1 MSSFLLGVSQLTPAR
16 LDKEANLLR
25 IESAMQQTADAGG
38 EAIVFPELFLTG
50 YFLTEKLASLA
61 EPLGGPSLVRLSALA
76 RRYHLLTICGWPEAA
91 DGSRPYNSAVI
102 IERDGEV
109 VGAYRKTHLFGR
121 EPEFF
126 AAGDLLRAFD
136 SSVGRIGV
144 LICYDMEFPEAARIL
159 ALDGAAVLL
168 SPTANMNPYSAY
180 QAVYARARAMENG
193 VYVATANTVGRLD
206 RFDFFGESSVVD
218 PEGIVLEIAGAEE
231 RVLMVS
237 VDPAR
242 VPRSEAALRYLQ
254 HRRPDLYARLAQ
266 VDGSQ
271 PMGRSKSS

>member
-1 MSSFLLGVSQLTPAR
+1 LSSFLLGVSQLTPAR

-25 IESAMQQTADAGG
+25 IESAMQQTAAAGG
-38 EAIVFPELFLTG
+38 DAILFPELFLTG
-50 YFLTEKLASLA
+50 YFLTEKLASMA
-61 EPLGGPSLVRLSALA
+61 EPLGGPSLVRLQELA
-76 RRYHLLTICGWPEAA
+76 RRYQLLTICGWPETAG
-91 DGSRPYNSAVI
+91 GSRPYNSAVI

-126 AAGDLLRAFD
+126 ACGDRLRAFD
-136 SSVGRIGV
+136 TSVGRIGV
-144 LICYDMEFPEAARIL
+144 LCYDMEFPEAARIL

-168 SPTANMNPYSAY
+168 APTANMNPYSAY
-180 QAVYARARAMENG
+180 QAVYTRARAMENG
-193 VYVATANTVGRLD
+193 VYVATANTVGQLD

-218 PEGIVLEIAGAEE
+218 PEGNVIEIAGAEE

-254 HRRPDLYARLAQ
+254 HRRPELYGGLTQ
-266 VDGSQ
+266 VDLSQ
-271 PMGRSKSS
+271 SRGRSESR